1 MSACQDRPFFSLV
14 NPTTY
19 PSRDH
24 PFADGGPPNIL
35 QAGDIIYSDS
45 DPKVVWGSEESRIW
59 RSTNSGDKWSLIA
72 SHGVKGF
79 FSGRGKACLASTS
92 PTSIVAAPNNEGSV
106 NIQYGTTSDGGATWT
121 WQNSL
126 YNGKPMRSNGTFDY
140 STNAKFLTSDGNGNY
155 YLYDYNGTITAGG
168 GLFKSS
174 DGGANFT
181 FVSAATAGGNPIS
194 HFSAHICPVLAVMPG
209 FPQIM
214 FYAPGS
220 GYSPK
225 GYASTPLRVS
235 FDAGA
240 HWASIPSTFQV
251 WQVAFGKAKPG
262 NAYPSIYI
270 TGNVADY
277 PNPLNVYRCDDFNG
291 MNTTMTW
298 IPLDNIKFLTGE
310 GPRCLAGDLEVYGT
324 VYIGTGSSGYL
335 VGTMT

>member
-1 MSACQDRPFFSLV
+1 
-14 NPTTY
+14 
-19 PSRDH
+19 
-24 PFADGGPPNIL
+24 
-35 QAGDIIYSDS
+35 
-45 DPKVVWGSEESRIW
+45 
-59 RSTNSGDKWSLIA
+59 
-72 SHGVKGF
+72 
-79 FSGRGKACLASTS
+79 
-92 PTSIVAAPNNEGSV
+92 
-106 NIQYGTTSDGGATWT
+106 
-121 WQNSL
+121 
-126 YNGKPMRSNGTFDY
+126 
-140 STNAKFLTSDGNGNY
+140 
-155 YLYDYNGTITAGG
+155 
-168 GLFKSS
+168 
-174 DGGANFT
+174 
-181 FVSAATAGGNPIS
+181 
-194 HFSAHICPVLAVMPG
+194 MPG

-225 GYASTPLRVS
+225 GYASTPLKVS

-240 HWASIPSTFQV
+240 RWASIPSTFQV

-298 IPLDNIKFLTGE
+298 TPLDNIKFLTGE